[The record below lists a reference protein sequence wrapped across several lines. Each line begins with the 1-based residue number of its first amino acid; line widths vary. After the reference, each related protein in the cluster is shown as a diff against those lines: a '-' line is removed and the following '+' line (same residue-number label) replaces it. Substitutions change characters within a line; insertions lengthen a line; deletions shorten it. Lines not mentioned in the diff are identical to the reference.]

1 MPHSKALLC
10 CCFHL
15 PYTGRW
21 YRVSWAYATCPRL
34 GGRRLRGP
42 GTSVGCHTTGCRPGR
57 GLWRS
62 AGNTRPPPLLCTR
75 TSTRGKP
82 EASSPPPPPADTESG
97 EKKKKELSR
106 HKCKRVCALVFWVWT
121 SWSGDCSYSLHAG
134 LLPRLITEVG
144 LIWASTR
151 SWATDQGKVLKK
163 KQNKTQLWALNW
175 WGHSV
180 FSVMS
185 PVSPHWGILNEGQLS
200 LLLAKH
206 MWVRADVHVYWPCS
220 GTAGSRTART
230 LRCDRVCVH
239 SGPGTGCWACCRSQD
254 SRTDPRLDLRSHRVS
269 SGSTSAPPAQQT
281 VTVVSGQT
289 VSRHD
294 SSLWQM
300 KLTSNR

>member
-163 KQNKTQLWALNW
+163 KTKQNTALSFKLMRTFCVFCDVTCFPTLGDSKWRSAFIAAGKTHV
-175 WGHSV
+175 GTCRCTC
-180 FSVMS
+180 
-185 PVSPHWGILNEGQLS
+185 
-200 LLLAKH
+200 LLTMQRH
-206 MWVRADVHVYWPCS
+206 
-220 GTAGSRTART
+220 
-230 LRCDRVCVH
+230 
-239 SGPGTGCWACCRSQD
+239 CWQPYSQD
-254 SRTDPRLDLRSHRVS
+254 APLR
-269 SGSTSAPPAQQT
+269 
-281 VTVVSGQT
+281 
-289 VSRHD
+289 
-294 SSLWQM
+294 
-300 KLTSNR
+300 